1 MRLVLLL
8 ALIGVFF
15 LQSCKE
21 RTTHPVQFYYWKSK
35 THIGETE
42 KQFFEQLG
50 ATRLYLRLFD
60 VDIQKGTPQ
69 PQAAIRSFDAK
80 ALHADYVPVVFITN
94 RTLTHIATTDTDK
107 LAKDVFVLIRKIMS
121 DNQLGDLK
129 EIQIDCDWTASTRD
143 RFFRFLTTLQNIS
156 GKKISCTLRLHQV
169 KYRDETGVPPADK
182 AYLMAYATS
191 NPVENNGRNS
201 ILDLPLLKDYL
212 KSIEDYPLD
221 LDIALPL
228 YSWAVV
234 TNHLG
239 RTKLVNGV
247 TEEELPEETYQK
259 TGGRSYE
266 VREDTFLRGMYLNK
280 SFQVRI
286 ESISPELLQETRT
299 FLDKKIRRPY
309 SYVYYHLDSL
319 FLSRFSPED
328 LQ

>member
-1 MRLVLLL
+1 MRLVPLL
-8 ALIGVFF
+8 ALIGIFF
-15 LQSCKE
+15 LQSCQEK
-21 RTTHPVQFYYWKSK
+21 TVHPVQFYYWKSK

-80 ALHADYVPVVFITN
+80 ALHADYIPVVFITN
-94 RTLTHIATTDTDK
+94 RTFTHISATDTDK
-107 LAKDVFVLIRKIMS
+107 LAKDVLALIRKIMS
-121 DNQLGDLK
+121 DNPLGDPE

-156 GKKISCTLRLHQV
+156 GKKVSCTLRLHQV

-182 AYLMAYATS
+182 VYLMAYATS
-191 NPVENNGRNS
+191 SPVENDGRNS
-201 ILDLPLLKDYL
+201 ILDLVLLKDYL
-212 KSIEDYPLD
+212 GNIGDYPLD
-221 LDIALPL
+221 FDIALPL

-239 RTKLVNGV
+239 KAKLINGV

-259 TGGRSYE
+259 TGEHSYE
-266 VREDTFLRGMYLNK
+266 VREDTFLRGIYLNRG
-280 SFQVRI
+280 FRVRV
-286 ESISPELLQETRT
+286 EYISPELLQEAKN
-299 FLDKKIRRPY
+299 FLNGKVNRPY

-319 FLSRFSPED
+319 FLPRFTIED
-328 LQ
+328 LR